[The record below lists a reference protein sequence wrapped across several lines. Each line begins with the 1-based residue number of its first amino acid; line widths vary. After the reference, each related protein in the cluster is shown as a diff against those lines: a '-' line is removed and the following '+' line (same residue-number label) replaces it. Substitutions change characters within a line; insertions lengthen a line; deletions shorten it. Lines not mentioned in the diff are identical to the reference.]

1 MKKLLLAL
9 FGICCGASLF
19 AATGSTTP
27 QGWYDDFAAAQK
39 EAKKTD
45 RPILVL
51 FTGSDWCPYCV
62 KLKKNVLDTA
72 AFRTF
77 AKDGVVLFYADFP
90 RGTKLPEKLKTQNA
104 ELAKKYG
111 IRGLPTTVIVS
122 PKGKEMGRVEGCP
135 SYYLDGVTT
144 IVKTVAK

>member
-9 FGICCGASLF
+9 IGVCCCASLF
-19 AATGSTTP
+19 AAGSTTP
-27 QGWYDDFAAAQK
+27 QGWTDDFAAARKESQK
-39 EAKKTD
+39 SG
-45 RPILVL
+45 RPILLL

-135 SYYLDGVTT
+135 PYYLDGVTT

>member
-9 FGICCGASLF
+9 FGICCGVSLF

-39 EAKKTD
+39 EAKKTN
-45 RPILVL
+45 RPMLLL

-72 AFRTF
+72 EFKKLA
-77 AKDGVVLFYADFP
+77 AEKLILVYLDFP
-90 RGTKLPEKLKTQNA
+90 SRVKLPAELQVQNR
-104 ELAKKYG
+104 ELAKKYQVDG
-111 IRGLPTTVIVS
+111 FPGTVVLDPSGKARGEVWGYQPDYIKS
-122 PKGKEMGRVEGCP
+122 VEAI
-135 SYYLDGVTT
+135 LDL
-144 IVKTVAK
+144 IK

>member
-9 FGICCGASLF
+9 IGVCCCASLF
-19 AATGSTTP
+19 AAGSTTP
-27 QGWYDDFAAAQK
+27 QGWTDDFAAARK

-45 RPILVL
+45 RPMLVL

-62 KLKKNVLDTA
+62 KLKKNFLDTA
-72 AFRTF
+72 EFRTF

-90 RGTKLPEKLKTQNA
+90 KGTKLPEKLNTQNA

-122 PKGKEMGRVEGCP
+122 PNGKEMGRVEGCP

>member
-27 QGWYDDFAAAQK
+27 QGWYDDFAAAQDAS
-39 EAKKTD
+39 AKTG
-45 RPILVL
+45 RPILAL

-62 KLKKNVLDTA
+62 KLKKNFLDKA
-72 AFRTF
+72 AFKTF
-77 AKDGVVLFYADFP
+77 AAGNVVLFFADFP
-90 RGTKLPEKLKTQNA
+90 RRAKLPEKLKKQNS

-111 IRGLPTTVIVS
+111 IEGFPTTVVIS
-122 PKGKEMGRVEGCP
+122 PKGKEMGRVVGCP
-135 SYYLDGVTT
+135 KYYLDGVTT

>member
-27 QGWYDDFAAAQK
+27 QGWYDDFAAAQDAS
-39 EAKKTD
+39 AKTG
-45 RPILVL
+45 RPILAL

-62 KLKKNVLDTA
+62 KLKKNFLDKPE
-72 AFRTF
+72 FKDF
-77 AKDGVVLFYADFP
+77 AKGSVILFFADFP
-90 RGTKLPEKLKTQNA
+90 DRAKLPEALTAQN
-104 ELAKKYG
+104 EKLAKKYG
-111 IRGLPTTVIVS
+111 IRGFPTTVIIS
-122 PKGKEMGRVEGCP
+122 PKGKEMGRVVGCP
-135 SYYLDGVTT
+135 PHYLDGVTT